1 VISSLSGGGGRR
13 EQLPFT
19 TTVSVEQAFANPIDS
34 RARPRHQRTFSVLL
48 QTPIFSWHQTH
59 GGRLVDFA
67 GWSMP
72 VQYGSIIDEHLATRQ
87 AAGLFDVS
95 HMGRLLVEGPGALD
109 WLEGLLTRRVADL
122 AVGRARY
129 TLVTGVDG
137 TAAEATGTPVILDD
151 ALVTRL
157 ADAGDGTPR
166 LLLVVNA
173 SNCPRVIRWLE
184 SQLPA
189 SGVQLTDRTAA
200 TAMIAVQGP
209 LVFAAE
215 GLLRQVCATDTAS
228 LLAALPVYGAV
239 ETAIGGTPAIVSRT
253 GYTGE
258 DGVELVVEAAAAVA
272 VWEQLLTAGRG
283 QGVLPCGL
291 GSRDTLRLEAGMPLY
306 GHELTELT
314 DPVAIGLGR
323 AIDLAGRSFPGAAEL
338 KAREAVDGRRRVGL
352 QFDGKRAARPDDMI
366 LLPGAD
372 QACGEVTSG
381 SFSPTLGC
389 GIAMAMVEPA
399 AAAVGTKLEANVR
412 GSRLP
417 ARVVPLPFY
426 RRPRNA
432 S

>member
-1 VISSLSGGGGRR
+1 MLK
-13 EQLPFT
+13 
-19 TTVSVEQAFANPIDS
+19 
-34 RARPRHQRTFSVLL
+34 
-48 QTPIFSWHQTH
+48 TPLFSWHQTH

-72 VQYGSIIDEHLATRQ
+72 VQYESIVAEHQAARQ

-95 HMGRLLVEGPGALD
+95 HMGRVFVEGPQALS
-109 WLEGLLTRRVADL
+109 WLEGLLTRRVTDL

-137 TAAEATGTPVILDD
+137 TAVKETGTPVILDD

-157 ADAGDGTPR
+157 ADADSGTPR

-173 SNCPRVIRWLE
+173 SNCHRVIRWLE

-189 SGVQLTDRTAA
+189 SGVQLTDRTAD

-215 GLLRQVCATDTAS
+215 GLLRQICATDTTS
-228 LLAALPVYGAV
+228 MLAALPVYGAA
-239 ETAIGGTPAIVSRT
+239 ETTIGETPAIVSRT

-258 DGVELVVEAAAAVA
+258 DGVELVVDAAAAVSL
-272 VWEQLLTAGRG
+272 WERLLAAGGDRG
-283 QGVLPCGL
+283 VRPCGL

-306 GHELTELT
+306 GHELNELT
-314 DPVAIGLGR
+314 DPFAIGLGR
-323 AIDLAGRSFPGAAEL
+323 AIELDGRTFPGAAEL
-338 KAREAVDGRRRVGL
+338 VARRGAGGRQRVGL
-352 QFDGKRAARPDDMI
+352 QFEGKRAARPGDMV
-366 LLPGAD
+366 LPPGTE

-389 GIAMAMVEPA
+389 GVAMAMVEPA
-399 AAAVGTKLEANVR
+399 AAAVGTELEATVR
-412 GSRLP
+412 GTRLP

-426 RRPRNA
+426 RRPREA

>member
-1 VISSLSGGGGRR
+1 MLK
-13 EQLPFT
+13 
-19 TTVSVEQAFANPIDS
+19 
-34 RARPRHQRTFSVLL
+34 
-48 QTPIFSWHQTH
+48 TPLFSWHQTH

-72 VQYGSIIDEHLATRQ
+72 VQYESIVAEHLATRQ
-87 AAGLFDVS
+87 VAGLFDVS
-95 HMGRLLVEGPGALD
+95 HMGRVFVEGPQALS

-129 TLVTGVDG
+129 TLVTGVDSTAVKAT
-137 TAAEATGTPVILDD
+137 TAAVILDD

-157 ADAGDGTPR
+157 ADADNGTPR

-215 GLLRQVCATDTAS
+215 GLLRQVCAADTTS
-228 LLAALPVYGAV
+228 MLAALPVYGAA
-239 ETAIGGTPAIVSRT
+239 ETTIGETPAIVSRT

-258 DGVELVVEAAAAVA
+258 DGVELVVDSAVA
-272 VWEQLLTAGRG
+272 VSLWERLLTAGGDRG
-283 QGVLPCGL
+283 VRPCGL

-314 DPVAIGLGR
+314 DPFAIGLGR
-323 AIDLAGRSFPGAAEL
+323 AIELDGRTFPGVAEL
-338 KAREAVDGRRRVGL
+338 SARRVAGGRQRVGL
-352 QFDGKRAARPDDMI
+352 QFQEKRAARLGDMI
-366 LLPGAD
+366 LPSGTD
-372 QACGEVTSG
+372 RVCGEVTSG

-399 AAAVGTKLEANVR
+399 AAAVGTELEATVR

-426 RRPRNA
+426 RRSREA

>member
-1 VISSLSGGGGRR
+1 
-13 EQLPFT
+13 
-19 TTVSVEQAFANPIDS
+19 
-34 RARPRHQRTFSVLL
+34 LL
-48 QTPIFSWHQTH
+48 QTPLFSWHQSH

-72 VQYGSIIDEHLATRQ
+72 VQYESIVAEHLATRQ

-95 HMGRLLVEGPGALD
+95 HMGRLLVEGPVAID
-109 WLEGLLTRRVADL
+109 WLEGLLTRRVVDL

-129 TLVTGVDG
+129 TLLTGVDR
-137 TAAEATGTPVILDD
+137 TAAEAANVAVILDD

-157 ADAGDGTPR
+157 ADADDGTPR

-184 SQLPA
+184 SRLPA
-189 SGVQLTDRTAA
+189 SGVRLTDRTAT

-209 LVFAAE
+209 LVFGAE
-215 GLLRQVCATDTAS
+215 GLLRQVCAAETAAS
-228 LLAALPVYGAV
+228 LATLPVYGAA
-239 ETAIGGTPAIVSRT
+239 ETTMNGIPAIVSRT

-258 DGVELVVEAAAAVA
+258 DGVELVVDADAAPAI
-272 VWEQLLTAGRG
+272 WEQLLTAGRDR
-283 QGVLPCGL
+283 GVRPCGL

-306 GHELTELT
+306 GHELSELT
-314 DPVAIGLGR
+314 DPYAIGLGR
-323 AIDLAGRSFPGAAEL
+323 AIELDGRSFPGAAEL
-338 KAREAVDGRRRVGL
+338 AARREAGGRQRVGL
-352 QFDGKRAARPDDMI
+352 QFESKRAARQGDAVM
-366 LLPGAD
+366 LPGAD
-372 QACGEVTSG
+372 HACGKVTSG

-399 AAAVGTKLEANVR
+399 AAAVGTELQAAVR

-426 RRPRNA
+426 RRRREPG
-432 S
+432 

>member
-1 VISSLSGGGGRR
+1 M
-13 EQLPFT
+13 
-19 TTVSVEQAFANPIDS
+19 
-34 RARPRHQRTFSVLL
+34 L
-48 QTPIFSWHQTH
+48 QTPLFPWHQAH

-95 HMGRLLVEGPGALD
+95 HMGRLLVDGPQAID

-122 AVGRARY
+122 PVGRARY
-129 TLVTGVDG
+129 TLVTGVDC
-137 TAAEATGTPVILDD
+137 TAATPNDTPVILDD

-157 ADAGDGTPR
+157 ADADDGTPR

-184 SQLPA
+184 SRLPA
-189 SGVQLTDRTAA
+189 SGVRLTDRTAA

-209 LVFAAE
+209 LVFAAR
-215 GLLRQVCATDTAS
+215 GPLRTLCAADTAAV
-228 LLAALPVYGAV
+228 LAALPVYGAA
-239 ETAIGGTPAIVSRT
+239 ETTIGGTPLMVSRS

-258 DGVELVVEAAAAVA
+258 DGVELVVEAAAAIPI
-272 VWEQLLTAGRG
+272 WEQLLAAGRD

-306 GHELTELT
+306 GHELTERT
-314 DPVAIGLGR
+314 DPFAIGLGR
-323 AIDLAGRSFPGAAEL
+323 AIEAAGRSFPGAAEL
-338 KAREAVDGRRRVGL
+338 AARREGDGRRRVGL
-352 QFDGKRAARPDDMI
+352 QFDSKRSARQGDAV
-366 LLPGAD
+366 LLPGATEP
-372 QACGEVTSG
+372 CGEVTSG

-399 AAAVGTKLEANVR
+399 EAAVGTELVADVR
-412 GSRLP
+412 GSRL
-417 ARVVPLPFY
+417 ATRVVPLPFY
-426 RRPRNA
+426 RRPRGT
-432 S
+432 SY

>member
-1 VISSLSGGGGRR
+1 
-13 EQLPFT
+13 
-19 TTVSVEQAFANPIDS
+19 
-34 RARPRHQRTFSVLL
+34 LL
-48 QTPIFSWHQTH
+48 ETPLFSWHQSH

-72 VQYGSIIDEHLATRQ
+72 VQYVSIVEEHLATRQ

-95 HMGRLLVEGPGALD
+95 HMGRLLVEGPAAID

-129 TLVTGVDG
+129 TLVTGVDS
-137 TAAEATGTPVILDD
+137 TAEETAPPVILDD
-151 ALVTRL
+151 AVVTRL
-157 ADAGDGTPR
+157 ADADDGTPR

-173 SNCPRVIRWLE
+173 SNASRVIRWLE

-189 SGVQLTDRTAA
+189 RGVRLTDRTAA

-209 LVFAAE
+209 LVFGSG
-215 GLLRQVCATDTAS
+215 GLLQQVCTADTAAM
-228 LLAALPVYGAV
+228 LAALPVYGAV
-239 ETAIGGTPAIVSRT
+239 ETTVANTPAVVSRT

-258 DGVELVVEAAAAVA
+258 DGIELVVDADAALP
-272 VWEQLLTAGRG
+272 VWQQLLTAGRDRG
-283 QGVLPCGL
+283 GRPCGL

-314 DPVAIGLGR
+314 DPAAIGLGR
-323 AIDLAGRSFPGAAEL
+323 AVQGEGRSFPGVAEL
-338 KAREAVDGRRRVGL
+338 AARREAGGRQRVGL
-352 QFDGKRAARPDDMI
+352 QFAAKRAARQGDPI

-399 AAAVGTKLEANVR
+399 VAAVGTELEATVR

-426 RRPRNA
+426 RRPRGA

>member
-1 VISSLSGGGGRR
+1 MLK
-13 EQLPFT
+13 
-19 TTVSVEQAFANPIDS
+19 
-34 RARPRHQRTFSVLL
+34 
-48 QTPIFSWHQTH
+48 TPLFSWHQAH

-72 VQYGSIIDEHLATRQ
+72 VQYESIVAEHLATRQ

-95 HMGRLLVEGPGALD
+95 HMGRVFVEGPQALS

-129 TLVTGVDG
+129 TLVTGIDS
-137 TAAEATGTPVILDD
+137 TALEVIDTPVILDD

-157 ADAGDGTPR
+157 ADASDGTPR

-173 SNCPRVIRWLE
+173 SNCHRVIRWLE

-200 TAMIAVQGP
+200 TAMIAAQGP

-215 GLLRQVCATDTAS
+215 GLLRQVCGTETAS
-228 LLAALPVYGAV
+228 ILAALPVYGAA
-239 ETAIGGTPAIVSRT
+239 ETMVGETPAIVSRT

-258 DGVELVVEAAAAVA
+258 DGVELVVDAAAAVPL
-272 VWEQLLTAGRG
+272 WERLLAAGRDR
-283 QGVLPCGL
+283 GVQACGL

-306 GHELTELT
+306 GHELTEMT
-314 DPVAIGLGR
+314 DPFAIGLGR
-323 AIDLAGRSFPGAAEL
+323 AIELEGRTFPGVAEL
-338 KAREAVDGRRRVGL
+338 SGRRDAGGRQRVGL
-352 QFDGKRAARPDDMI
+352 QFDGKRAARQGDAI
-366 LLPGAD
+366 VLPGAD
-372 QACGEVTSG
+372 QACGAVTSG

-389 GIAMAMVEPA
+389 GVAMAMVEPA
-399 AAAVGTKLEANVR
+399 AAAIGTELEANVR

-426 RRPRNA
+426 RRPREA